1 VSHEPMAFTVEA
13 FWFDESWR
21 KVAEFATLEHAI
33 AYCRTILPKYPQVR
47 VRETRT
53 KYQWFRAWAQE
64 RCIE

>member
-1 VSHEPMAFTVEA
+1 MAFTVEA

-33 AYCRTILPKYPQVR
+33 AYCRTILPKY
-47 VRETRT
+47 
-53 KYQWFRAWAQE
+53 QWFRAWAQE